1 MKRVLWKEGLFMR
14 PQHLQKQDFYWM
26 ERTRELY
33 QQQGPYAYGISHFK
47 YLEAAL
53 QRGEIRI
60 QSLEGVMPDGTVFN
74 LTGREAQLA
83 CALPEQID
91 HAWLILTLPLETV
104 KGVRVAASYS
114 AAREERYFIS
124 REQVSDELIGE
135 QEMLELEILEPNFK
149 LRVVQDLS
157 EAVGEHALPL
167 LKLIER
173 RENGVLIVDEQF
185 VPPLLNLRAHAEL
198 NQIIKEIATL
208 LNVRRQKLL
217 ERIGGGDQYGVAGI
231 NELLLLQLINR
242 YEPLLQHYEKQSLLH
257 PETVYILFLKLAGEL
272 RTFTSEDRG
281 YANAPA
287 YQHQDLGAC
296 FAVLMA
302 DLREAFNY
310 VFDEPAI
317 LIPIKAHQYNLYLA
331 EFGKMY
337 FDYQRLVL
345 EVTAKMPLE
354 QLRHLFPTHVK
365 LGPTEMIR
373 DLVNLQ
379 IPGIPVTALPV
390 APRQIPYH
398 SGTVYFELDNQ
409 GELWEKLRNSPGLA
423 LHLGGTFPGVE
434 LRLWAIK
441 R

>member
-1 MKRVLWKEGLFMR
+1 MR
-14 PQHLQKQDFYWM
+14 PQHLQKQDYYWM

-47 YLEAAL
+47 YLKSGLA
-53 QRGEIRI
+53 RGELTI
-60 QSLEGVMPDGTVFN
+60 QSLEGVMPDGTLFN
-74 LTGREAQLA
+74 LTGCEAQLA
-83 CALPEQID
+83 CAIPDTVD
-91 HAWLILTLPLETV
+91 HAWLVLTLPFETV
-104 KGVRVAASYS
+104 KGIRVASS
-114 AAREERYFIS
+114 LNVARDERYFIS
-124 REQVSDELIGE
+124 QEKVSDEMVGE
-135 QEMLELEILEPNFK
+135 QEMLELEVLEPNFK
-149 LRVVQDLS
+149 LRVVSNLAEVARYHS
-157 EAVGEHALPL
+157 LPL

-173 RENGVLIVDEQF
+173 RDNGLLIIDENF
-185 VPPLLNLRAHAEL
+185 VPPLLNLRAHFEL
-198 NQIIKEIATL
+198 NQVVKEISGL
-208 LNVRRQKLL
+208 LNVRRLKLL
-217 ERIGGGDQYGVAGI
+217 ERIGGGDQFGVAGI

-242 YEPLLQHYEKQSLLH
+242 YEPLLQHYERQALLH
-257 PETVYILFLKLAGEL
+257 PETVYILFLKLSGEL

-287 YQHQDLGAC
+287 YQHQDLAAC
-296 FAVLMA
+296 FGRLMA

-345 EVTAKMPLE
+345 EVKAEMPLD
-354 QLRHLFPTHVK
+354 QVRNLFPTHVK

-409 GELWEKLRNSPGLA
+409 GEMWEKLRDSPGLA
-423 LHLGGTFPGVE
+423 LHLGGSFPGVE